1 VNIRHRGWHGDDT
14 LCRGDAGDVW
24 EVDVTKHSFARRA
37 LRAAAAGGIVVSALA
52 PTAAFAADYPNGG
65 NSGNPTDVAA
75 NTASNNSSSSSLPF
89 TGSDAVGMAVIG
101 AGAALAGV
109 VMVRHSRRTRATA

>member
-1 VNIRHRGWHGDDT
+1 MI
-14 LCRGDAGDVW
+14 
-24 EVDVTKHSFARRA
+24 KHSIGQRA
-37 LRAAAAGGIVVSALA
+37 LRAAAAGGIALSVLA

-65 NSGNPTDVAA
+65 DPGDPTDVAA
-75 NTASNNSSSSSLPF
+75 STASNSSSSLPF
-89 TGSDAVGMAVIG
+89 TGSDAAGMAVIG